1 MQSMPL
7 QLTFNRNLLIDPS
20 IINTPM
26 MRGVAPLAVTPAPLT
41 TAINASNVNRPVVV
55 PVMTTVDP
63 ATSDSLT
70 T

>member
-1 MQSMPL
+1 
-7 QLTFNRNLLIDPS
+7 
-20 IINTPM
+20 M